1 MSCSRLEFRIA
12 HNVANS
18 WEVQLH
24 TRVETEDDLVCVRT
38 DELAVLRVYAGL
50 GAGRSLISFAV
61 SMRWDCTGWAAYSAL
76 STTTA
81 ASCAIPRGS
90 SFCTLGPELNRLA
103 FLIVLIAAFLSS
115 FSGLGLGREE
125 IRFQTLGYADLSSPE
140 YRFAAPRPA
149 AAY

>member
-1 MSCSRLEFRIA
+1 
-12 HNVANS
+12 
-18 WEVQLH
+18 VQLH
-24 TRVETEDDLVCVRT
+24 TRVETEDDLVCVCT

-50 GAGRSLISFAV
+50 GAVKSSISIADTI
-61 SMRWDCTGWAAYSAL
+61 RWNDISRESYSAL

-90 SFCTLGPELNRLA
+90 SVCTLGPELNKLA
-103 FLIVLIAAFLSS
+103 FLIVLIAASLSS

-140 YRFAAPRPA
+140 YRFAAPSPA